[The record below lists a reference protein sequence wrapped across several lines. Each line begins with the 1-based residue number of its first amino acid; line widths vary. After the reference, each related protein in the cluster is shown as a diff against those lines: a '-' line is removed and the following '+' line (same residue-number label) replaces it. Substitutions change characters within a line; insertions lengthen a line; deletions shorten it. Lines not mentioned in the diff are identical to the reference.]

1 MIRVIEHWQGSDLGR
16 QRQGNEDNYFVRV
29 PLFVVADGMG
39 GAQAGEVASEM
50 AVTSFEDGLPDG
62 VDRGEALA
70 DVIASANRAIHDR
83 SRSDA
88 DHAGMGTTCTA
99 AYVADDEVVVAH
111 VGDSRAYLLRDGD
124 LIRLTRDHSLVGELV
139 ARGKLTEEQAE
150 AHPQRSVITR
160 ALGPEANVQVDVE
173 RYPARPGDVYLINS
187 DGLTGMVGEA
197 GVKPILERADT
208 LEQAGRELIAAANEA
223 GGRDNI
229 TVVLFRLGEMP
240 AGAAEG
246 DAAAET
252 ARAAEDETSEYETWE
267 GEAVPARQG
276 TSRPSAQAH
285 TRVREAEALRAD
297 DVRSAVQASDQEE
310 AAYRRDGTVALSAV
324 RPRAAPPP
332 DTQARDAAAAPPA
345 RDVPPPARRQR
356 RRRIRPALI
365 VTLALLALV
374 AGAFWA
380 ATRLVF
386 FVGTDPGH
394 DNAVAIYQGLPYE
407 LPFGLHL
414 YSRYGSPS
422 GVTFAQIPAARR
434 ATFTD
439 HKLRSLDDAENLVNA
454 LEEGK
459 LEP

>member
-1 MIRVIEHWQGSDLGR
+1 MMRVVEHWQASDLGR

-50 AVTSFEDGLPDG
+50 AVTSFENGIPDG
-62 VDRGEALA
+62 ADPGEALA
-70 DVIASANRAIHDR
+70 GVIETANREIHDR

-99 AYVADDEVVVAH
+99 AYVGENDVTIAH
-111 VGDSRAYLLRDGD
+111 VGDSRAYLLRDGE

-173 RYPARPGDVYLINS
+173 RYPARAGDVYLINS

-197 GVKPILERADT
+197 GVKPILERAET

-229 TVVLFRLGEMP
+229 TVVLFRLDEVST
-240 AGAAEG
+240 ADGAAPV
-246 DAAAET
+246 AATAEHST
-252 ARAAEDETSEYETWE
+252 DEDTSEYETWE
-267 GEAVPARQG
+267 GEAVPPRQG
-276 TSRPSAQAH
+276 VARPTGEAH
-285 TRVREAEALRAD
+285 TRVRESETIKAEQ
-297 DVRSAVQASDQEE
+297 VR
-310 AAYRRDGTVALSAV
+310 SAV

-332 DTQARDAAAAPPA
+332 EPTARAEAKQAPPA
-345 RDVPPPARRQR
+345 ADVPPPARRR
-356 RRRIRPALI
+356 RRRVRPALI
-365 VTLALLALV
+365 VTFALLAIV
-374 AGAFWA
+374 AGAYWA
-380 ATRLVF
+380 ATRLVV
-386 FVGTDPGH
+386 FVGTDPDH
-394 DNAVAIYQGLPYE
+394 NDAVAIYQGLPYD

-422 GVTFAQIPAARR
+422 GVTYDQIPAARR
-434 ATFTD
+434 VTFTN
-439 HKLRSLDDAENLVNA
+439 HKLRSLDDSENLVNA